1 MRACEPDWSGAVERD
16 GVRVGYDVYGDGLGR
31 RGPTLLLLTS
41 WAIVHARQWK
51 AQVSY
56 LSRRFRVVTVEGRGN
71 GRADRPSTPEA
82 YIDREYVDDAVTV
95 LDALGVERAVVGG
108 LSMGGRHALQ
118 LAAWYPDRAAGVV
131 AIGPAFPWPIPAGF
145 DEPRASYEGWEK
157 ANRHYW
163 LADYRGWVEFF
174 MSQVFTEPHST
185 KQIEDGVGWGL
196 ETDAETLLLTGF
208 GIDAVTVEDA
218 EATCRAIGCPVLVLH
233 GDQDAIVPYET
244 GAALARWTGGEFV
257 TFDGGGHAPIMRD
270 PVRSNLLVRDFVER
284 VGGAPRPSARWTR
297 PRSRRKRALYVSSP
311 IGLGHVRRDLAIAD
325 ELRAVHPGLEI
336 DWLTQDPVTRVLAE
350 RGERVHPASRW
361 LASESGHFE
370 SEAGEHDLHAF
381 QALRRMDEIM
391 VANFHVFLD
400 LVADEPY
407 DLWVADEGW
416 EIDHFLFDNPELK
429 RTPYA
434 WLSDFVGML
443 PMPDGGAA
451 EAALTA
457 DVNAER
463 VERIRRFPRLRDRSI
478 FVGNP
483 QDVVTASLGPGLPT
497 AQEFAQ
503 ERYAFTG
510 YVTGFD
516 PPADRQA
523 LRAELGYGADERV
536 CLVAVGGSGV
546 GGHLLR
552 RVADAFGLAEKL
564 VPGLRMVAVAGPRI
578 DPVSVPVPDGVEVRG
593 YVPDLHRHLSACD
606 LAVVQGG
613 LTTTMELV
621 AARRPFLYF
630 PLAHHFE
637 QQVHVPQRLAQY
649 GAGRRMDYASTD
661 YEQLAEAIAAEI
673 GRDVSYRPVETDGAA
688 RAAALLA
695 ELL

>member
-1 MRACEPDWSGAVERD
+1 MRACEPDRSGTVERD
-16 GVRVGYDVYGDGLGR
+16 GVRVGYDVYGEGLGQ
-31 RGPTLLLLTS
+31 RGATLLLLTS

-51 AQVSY
+51 AQVPY
-56 LSRRFRVVTVEGRGN
+56 LSRHFQVVTVEGRGN
-71 GRADRPSTPEA
+71 GRADRPGTQEA
-82 YIDREYVDDAVTV
+82 YADREYVDDVVTV
-95 LDALGVERAVVGG
+95 LDALGIERAVVGG

-118 LAAWYPDRAAGVV
+118 LAAWYPERAVGVI

-145 DEPRASYEGWEK
+145 DEHRASYEGWEK

-196 ETDAETLLLTGF
+196 ETDAQTLLLTGS
-208 GIDAVTVEDA
+208 GIDAVTTEDA
-218 EATCRAIGCPVLVLH
+218 EATCRAIRCPVLVLH

-257 TFDGGGHAPIMRD
+257 TFGGGGHAPSMRD
-270 PVRSNLLVRDFVER
+270 PVRTNLLIRDFVER
-284 VGGAPRPSARWTR
+284 VRGGPRPSARWTR

-311 IGLGHVRRDLAIAD
+311 IGLGHVRRDRAIAD
-325 ELRAVHPGLEI
+325 ELRAARPGLEI
-336 DWLTQDPVTRVLAE
+336 DWLTQDPATRVLAE

-416 EIDHFLFDNPELK
+416 EVDHFLFDNPELK

-463 VERIRRFPRLRDRSI
+463 VERIRRFPRLRDQSI

-497 AQEFAQ
+497 AHEFAR

-510 YVTGFD
+510 YITGFD
-516 PPADRQA
+516 PPADRHA
-523 LRAELGYGADERV
+523 LRAELGYRADERV

-552 RVADAFGLAEKL
+552 RVADAFGPAEKL
-564 VPGLRMVAVAGPRI
+564 VPGLRMVAVTGPRI
-578 DPVSVPVPDGVEVRG
+578 DPGSVPVPDGVEVRG

-661 YEQLAEAIAAEI
+661 PEQLAEAIAAEM
-673 GRDVSYRPVETDGAA
+673 GRDSSYRPVETDGAA